1 MKCIYTLPIGKVRE
15 DFCKKIEEELNNFFT
30 LPKKTLQPVDHPTY
44 AYHSVRGQY
53 LASKILQEIEKFLPD
68 DGLKIIGITN
78 VDLCTLV
85 REFVFGVAILS
96 GVSALV
102 SLFRLRA
109 EFYGFPSDEDL
120 LLKRAIKEVNHEL
133 AHTFG
138 LTHCSNSSCVMYFSN
153 SINQIDTK
161 GPNFCEACRS
171 LIIDWFYDIIKLEG
185 ILLMANIKQVKKKV
199 NLPRIGRISQL
210 PKVGRITRRA
220 NCSQK
225 QSKSYGY

>member
-1 MKCIYTLPIGKVRE
+1 MKYIYILPVGKVRE
-15 DFCKKIEEELNNFFT
+15 DFCKKIEEELNIFFT
-30 LPKKTLQPVDHPTY
+30 LPKKTLQPIEHPTY

-53 LASKILQEIEKFLPD
+53 LASKILQEVENFLPS

-85 REFVFGVAILS
+85 REFVFGVATLG

-120 LLKRAIKEVNHEL
+120 LLKRTIKEVNHEL

-138 LTHCSNSSCVMYFSN
+138 LTHCSNSFCVMHFSN

-161 GPNFCEACRS
+161 SLNFCETCRN
-171 LIIDWFYDIIKLEG
+171 LKID
-185 ILLMANIKQVKKKV
+185 
-199 NLPRIGRISQL
+199 
-210 PKVGRITRRA
+210 
-220 NCSQK
+220 
-225 QSKSYGY
+225 